1 MSMLKRLVSA
11 SVLALAVAASTCTGA
26 LAASAGNV
34 AAAGS
39 AVQVAAPQVAAPAI
53 DCGPGIIPT
62 VGQVVLGPLCKS
74 GCGVNTSS
82 PAQST
87 GTAAP
92 RAASPQRT
100 TAAPATAA
108 SATPTLYCEPQFQIL
123 CTVLGLT
130 LCRTHPCGADATTP
144 TVSVAAAPRIY
155 CDVPVLCLILAL
167 TVCRNGCGVD
177 AAPAASGP
185 AGARVNSIPGDPCT
199 ANIKPVNPLCLHP

>member
-39 AVQVAAPQVAAPAI
+39 AGQVAAPQVAAPAI
-53 DCGPGIIPT
+53 DCVPGIITT
-62 VGQVVLGPLCKS
+62 VCQVVLGPLCKS

-87 GTAAP
+87 GAAAT
-92 RAASPQRT
+92 RAVSPQRT

-130 LCRTHPCGADATTP
+130 LCRTHPCGADATASAT
-144 TVSVAAAPRIY
+144 AAPRIY

-167 TVCRNGCGVD
+167 TVCRNGCAVD
-177 AAPAASGP
+177 AATATPAEP
-185 AGARVNSIPGDPCT
+185 A
-199 ANIKPVNPLCLHP
+199 VNPIGDLCTVNMRPNPFCSVP